1 MKLRRI
7 RDSGETLVQAAT
19 GPTGSQGWVALSAVL
34 PRLSQRPSEAD
45 AALWSRDL
53 VAFLGA
59 PGSVRVEAERIAA
72 RLPPDSRPDATVLMP
87 FEPRSYRD
95 FMLYERHAI
104 DAARGFV
111 RRFMPAVAPFVRAY
125 ESVTRSTF
133 PALKPKALW

>member
-7 RDSGETLVQAAT
+7 RDGGETLVQAAT

-72 RLPPDSRPDATVLMP
+72 QLPPDSRPDATVLIP
-87 FEPRSYRD
+87 FEPRSFRD
-95 FMLYERHAI
+95 FMLYEATPSMPRAGSF
-104 DAARGFV
+104 AASCPPSPRSC
-111 RRFMPAVAPFVRAY
+111 AP
-125 ESVTRSTF
+125 TR
-133 PALKPKALW
+133 P